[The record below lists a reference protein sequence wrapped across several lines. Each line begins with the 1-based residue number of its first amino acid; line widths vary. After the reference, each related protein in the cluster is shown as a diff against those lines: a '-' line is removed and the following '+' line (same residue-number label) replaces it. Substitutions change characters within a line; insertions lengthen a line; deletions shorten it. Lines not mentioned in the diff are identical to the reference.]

1 MKNSKYKIILLI
13 TFFFCAFNVT
23 AQRNVNWVHG
33 LDGNASSWEHYN
45 QIFDAERT
53 EFTNASSLRATYPT
67 DNGIDSSANSVIN
80 SMNTY
85 YGTTGADQAHN
96 SRNLG
101 IGHSMGGLMIR
112 DVDRLNGSGNKN
124 FGGYITVTS
133 PNYGAPIS
141 NSIIDGSVE
150 SAAENACNKLADGPL
165 AQLFSL
171 PWGIVSNLA
180 TNVLCDKFIDND
192 LIQNLQGTPVTNADL
207 RVGSPTINAINNYTD
222 NTNSNIPRISIWAEE
237 NSPVHWR
244 MFSSAVSN
252 NDMTLVNTVNSAR
265 GVYNGFHIYNTS
277 LGIASVVGGFWNPLL
292 WGSSGL
298 YFYRASQ
305 WRKGR
310 NWIDDSE
317 NIWSSLIKTTRRE
330 TQTYWTYQYI
340 PCIYQKFNNVGSF
353 GRAPDYGPVDPNC
366 DEWRWVQRTRYISV
380 NYPSDGLLPQYTQ
393 ELQGILPENRY
404 KVEGANHLE
413 VRNMSNSPQGD
424 VTKERFDD
432 IFNRIP
438 GDFFRTN

>member
-1 MKNSKYKIILLI
+1 MKNLRYKTVMLI
-13 TFFFCAFNVT
+13 TFFFCTLTIT
-23 AQRNVNWVHG
+23 AQQRNVNWVHG
-33 LDGNASSWEHYN
+33 LDGNASSWQHYN
-45 QIFDAERT
+45 QIFDAER
-53 EFTNASSLRATYPT
+53 NLNSLRTTYNT
-67 DNGIDSSANSVIN
+67 DNGITNSANQVIG
-80 SMNTY
+80 SMNTF
-85 YGTTGADQAHN
+85 YGNNNNGANNPQN
-96 SRNLG
+96 MG

-112 DVDRLNGSGNKN
+112 DADRITGSGTKK

-141 NSIIDGSVE
+141 NSLIDGSVE
-150 SAAENACNKLADGPL
+150 NVAENACNKLADGPL

-192 LIQNLQGTPVTNADL
+192 LVQNLQGTPVTNADL
-207 RVGSPTINAINNYTD
+207 RVGSSTINAINNYTD
-222 NTNSNIPRISIWAEE
+222 NTNPNIPRISIWAEE

-244 MFSSAVSN
+244 MFSSSVYN
-252 NDMTLVNTVNSAR
+252 NDMTLVNNVNSAR
-265 GVYNGFHIYNTS
+265 GIYNGFHVYNTS
-277 LGIASVVGGFWNPLL
+277 LGIACAVGGFWNPFC
-292 WGSSGL
+292 WGASGL

-330 TQTYWTYQYI
+330 PETYWVNVWV
-340 PCIYQKFNNVGSF
+340 PCAYPPLPELDDTQVKLP
-353 GRAPDYGPVDPNC
+353 PDPDCG
-366 DEWRWVQRTRYISV
+366 EWVWKQRTRYISV

-393 ELQGILPENRY
+393 ELQGIPSGNRY
-404 KVEGANHLE
+404 KVSGANHLE

-432 IFNRIP
+432 IFDR
-438 GDFFRTN
+438 GDWFHTN

>member
-1 MKNSKYKIILLI
+1 MKNSKYKIVLI
-13 TFFFCAFNVT
+13 ITIFFCTLNIS

-33 LDGNASSWEHYN
+33 LDGNASSWQHYN

-53 EFTNASSLRATYPT
+53 EFTNASSLRTTYPT
-67 DNGIDSSANSVIN
+67 GNGITNSANSVID

-112 DVDRLNGSGNKN
+112 DVDRLNGSGDKN
-124 FGGYITVTS
+124 FGGYITVTT

-141 NSIIDGSVE
+141 NSLIDGSVE

-192 LIQNLQGTPVTNADL
+192 LVQNLQGTPVTNADL
-207 RVGSPTINAINNYTD
+207 RVGSPTINAINNYT
-222 NTNSNIPRISIWAEE
+222 NNNNPNIPRISIWAEE

-244 MFSSAVSN
+244 MFSSAEYN
-252 NDMTLVNTVNSAR
+252 NDMTLVNKVNSAR
-265 GVYNGFHIYNTS
+265 GIYQGFNTYNTA
-277 LGIASVVGGFWNPLL
+277 LGIACAVGGFWNPFC
-292 WGSSGL
+292 WGASGL

-330 TQTYWTYQYI
+330 PQTYWVNVWV
-340 PCIYQKFNNVGSF
+340 PCAYPPGIELDDVLP
-353 GRAPDYGPVDPNC
+353 RLAPDPDCG
-366 DEWRWVQRTRYISV
+366 EWVWKQRTRYISV
-380 NYPSDGLLPQYTQ
+380 NCPSDGLLPQYTQ
-393 ELQGILPENRY
+393 ELQGIPWGNRY
-404 KVEGANHLE
+404 KVNGANHLE
-413 VRNMSNSPQGD
+413 VRNMSAGSVDETKD
-424 VTKERFDD
+424 VFDD
-432 IFNRIP
+432 IFDRIP

>member
-1 MKNSKYKIILLI
+1 MENSKYKIVLIITILFC
-13 TFFFCAFNVT
+13 TFNIS

-33 LDGNASSWEHYN
+33 LGGDASSWEYYS
-45 QIFDAERT
+45 QIFNAER
-53 EFTNASSLRATYPT
+53 NLNSLRTTYNT
-67 DNGIDSSANSVIN
+67 DNGITNSANLVID

-85 YGTTGADQAHN
+85 YGDDLDNPNDGAN
-96 SRNLG
+96 NPRNLG

-112 DVDRLNGSGNKN
+112 EADRLRHNQTKK

-180 TNVLCDKFIDND
+180 TNVLCDEFIDND
-192 LIQNLQGTPVTNADL
+192 LVQNLQGTPVTNADL
-207 RVGSPTINAINNYTD
+207 RVGSPTIDAINYYTD
-222 NTNSNIPRISIWAEE
+222 NTNPNIPRISIWAEE

-244 MFSSAVSN
+244 MFSSLVYN
-252 NDMTLVNTVNSAR
+252 NDMTLVSKVNSAR
-265 GVYNGFHIYNTS
+265 GIYQGFNTYNTA
-277 LGIASVVGGFWNPLL
+277 LGIACAVGGFWNPFC
-292 WGSSGL
+292 WGRSGL

-330 TQTYWTYQYI
+330 PLTYWGYVWV
-340 PCIYQKFNNVGSF
+340 PCPYPPLYPIGKTG
-353 GRAPDYGPVDPNC
+353 APDPNC
-366 DEWRWVQRTRYISV
+366 GEWKWKQVTRYISV

-393 ELQGILPENRY
+393 ELQGIPFRNKY
-404 KVEGANHLE
+404 KVNGANHLE
-413 VRNMSNSPQGD
+413 VRNMSAGTTD
-424 VTKERFDD
+424 ETKDQFVL
-432 IFNRIP
+432 IFNRN
-438 GDFFRTN
+438 DWFRTELHTN